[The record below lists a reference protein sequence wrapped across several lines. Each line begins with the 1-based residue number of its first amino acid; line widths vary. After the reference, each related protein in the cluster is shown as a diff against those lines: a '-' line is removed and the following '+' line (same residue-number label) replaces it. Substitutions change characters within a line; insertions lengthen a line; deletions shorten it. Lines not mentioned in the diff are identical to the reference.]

1 MDRWVLGIPGGKLHA
16 SQLASSEFEP
26 YQRVADLVNWEVPCW
41 ELIPIIEH
49 LSMEEELAIKSIPL
63 SAEWERDK
71 LVWPY
76 EKSSSFTVRS
86 GYHKLLEKNF
96 SFSSAH
102 SLFSFD

>member
-1 MDRWVLGIPGGKLHA
+1 MDRWVPGIPGGKLYA

-76 EKSSSFTVRS
+76 EKSSSFTVR
-86 GYHKLLEKNF
+86 
-96 SFSSAH
+96 
-102 SLFSFD
+102 